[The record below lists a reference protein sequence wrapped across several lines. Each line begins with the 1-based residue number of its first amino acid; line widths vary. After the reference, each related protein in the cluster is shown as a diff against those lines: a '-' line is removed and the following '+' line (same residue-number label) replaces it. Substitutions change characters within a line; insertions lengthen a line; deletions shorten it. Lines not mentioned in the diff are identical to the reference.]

1 MKYTSEL
8 ETAQCPTCKGSG
20 MSKQKRCH
28 ALINPTYRDEYRCPT
43 IAKYYFIGT
52 EKDGQQKYFW
62 FCGTHA
68 NSLERQ
74 HNVIDVEEA

>member
-1 MKYTSEL
+1 MKYTSES

-20 MSKQKRCH
+20 MSKQKRCQ

-43 IAKYYFIGT
+43 IAKYHFIGI
-52 EKDGQQKYFW
+52 EEDGQEKQYW

-74 HNVIDVEEA
+74 NNVTAVEEA